1 MGPCALGID
10 DPCGET
16 LELAREHWPAA
27 FLVEIEAGDMAGV
40 MEGITCFAFDR
51 ISAFRLQ
58 GADFTDPGRRIAGAG
73 LPTMLCM
80 EGGYAI
86 AEIGVKTANLLEGF
100 AQE

>member
-1 MGPCALGID
+1 MGLCALGID

-27 FLVEIEAGDMAGV
+27 SLVEIEAGDMAGV

-58 GADFTDPGRRIAGAG
+58 GADFTDLGRRIARAG
-73 LPTMLCM
+73 LPTVLCM
-80 EGGYAI
+80 ESGYAI
-86 AEIGVKTANLLEGF
+86 AETGVNTANLLEGF
-100 AQE
+100 AQQ